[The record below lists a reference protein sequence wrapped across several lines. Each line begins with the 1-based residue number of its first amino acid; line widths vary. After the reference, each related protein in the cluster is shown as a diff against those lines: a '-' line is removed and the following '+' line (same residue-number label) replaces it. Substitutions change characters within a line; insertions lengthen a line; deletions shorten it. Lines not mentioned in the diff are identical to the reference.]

1 MGVRNNLLKILP
13 LILLAAAI
21 ALSPSFSAGNL
32 PGGKII
38 EIRAEDFLMLILGLA
53 WFADFLV
60 SARRKI
66 EKPPLFLPILF
77 WLSIGLVSVLTNW
90 IIGTLGLE
98 RGFFYFLKEI
108 EFFVIYFY
116 VFYHIKSVNSAKL
129 IINIWVFLAALNV
142 GYVVYQMI
150 SGFQY
155 GEYGTAAIGEWGVF
169 PTGSF
174 FLLLF
179 IFLFNIF
186 LYYFRNLNISKFKK
200 IVLGLV
206 VVSPTIGAIG
216 SASRTVFAGIILAI
230 FLTLLFSFFKKRDL
244 KLILI
249 YGFMLAVFLI
259 IVFLFSLKDVPTVDR
274 ITPVL
279 SPNELFHS
287 FILTRWD
294 DSIKPYY
301 HKVFDHMPL
310 SLPFFG
316 LGIGSVTECHN
327 QFLRNF
333 IETGVL
339 GSVLFLI
346 LIIVVIKE
354 AWFGF
359 SKSRDDLS
367 IGLSAGLL
375 VATFLMLFFSISIEP
390 FIVVKPSE
398 VYWFFAAITMA
409 VLVIN
414 ERKREE
420 QNKN

>member
-1 MGVRNNLLKILP
+1 MIRNNLFKILP

-38 EIRAEDFLMLILGLA
+38 EIRAEDILMLILGLA
-53 WFADFLV
+53 WLADFLI
-60 SARRKI
+60 SGRNKI
-66 EKPPLFLPILF
+66 KKPPLFLPILF
-77 WLSIGLVSVLTNW
+77 WLSIGFVSVLTNW
-90 IIGTLGLE
+90 IFNTLNLE

-116 VFYHIKSVNSAKL
+116 VFYKIKNISSAKL
-129 IINIWVFLAALNV
+129 IINLWVFLAALNV

-155 GEYGTAAIGEWGVF
+155 GEYGAAAIGEWGVF
-169 PTGSF
+169 PTGFF

-200 IVLGLV
+200 IALGFV
-206 VVSPTIGAIG
+206 VISPTIGAIG
-216 SASRTVFAGIILAI
+216 SASRTVFAGIVLAV
-230 FLTLLFSFFKKRDL
+230 FLTLLFSFLKKKNL

-249 YGFMLAVFLI
+249 YGFIFTVLLI
-259 IVFLFSLKDVPTVDR
+259 VIFLFSLKDVPTVNR

-279 SPNELFHS
+279 SPNGLFHS
-287 FILTRWD
+287 FMLTRWD
-294 DSIKPYY
+294 DAIKPYY
-301 HKVFDHMPL
+301 HKIFDHMPF

-333 IETGVL
+333 IETGIL

-346 LIIVVIKE
+346 LIIVIIKE

-367 IGLSAGLL
+367 TGLSAGLL
-375 VATFLMLFFSISIEP
+375 IATLLMLFFSISTEP

-398 VYWFFAAITMA
+398 VYWFFAAITMV
-409 VLVIN
+409 VLSFSLKKKQI
-414 ERKREE
+414 
-420 QNKN
+420 QDKN